1 MTDSPSSTVSAF
13 FRIINKVVT
22 LVKCIV
28 RTGFVILNN
37 VYCIPTYVV
46 WMTLLFP
53 VKVYQPQVYWRI
65 EGLFFHWLLAMVSM
79 WTWSAGYD
87 IIEQGDDIQKIVS
100 ERTLVIAN
108 HQSTG
113 DVPML
118 MTTFNA
124 KPNVLPNLM
133 WIMDRVFKFTNFG
146 IVSILHQDF
155 FIVSGRKRREESLK
169 QLERHLKESY
179 IPRNRKWMVLFPE
192 GGFLCKRRET
202 SQKYAKK
209 NNLPILE
216 NVTLPRVGAMQ
227 TIFDTIG
234 PTQENNV
241 PDQQLNSRPS
251 MMVAKPEISWVLDI
265 TIAYPQ
271 GKPIDLPTII
281 TGSRPPCETVLF
293 YRLFPSSVVPREP
306 ELLSKWLYDRWAEK
320 EALLENFYNGV
331 LRCITIMT
339 TLRPFTSNDLFKFNN
354 MNLDPLTETYG
365 LSFYMHY
372 LAHWPEY
379 FQVAESP
386 SGEMM
391 GYIMGKAE
399 GHGENW
405 HGHVTAL
412 TVSPDYR
419 RLGLAAMLMKS
430 LEEVS
435 EKKQAYFVDLFVR
448 VSNKVAIKMYQRLG
462 YIVYRT
468 VLEYYNGDPDEDAY
482 DMRKALSRDV
492 KKKSVIPLMHPVRPE
507 DVD

>member
-1 MTDSPSSTVSAF
+1 MNFILV
-13 FRIINKVVT
+13 INNVLT
-22 LVKCIV
+22 FVKCIA
-28 RTGFVILNN
+28 RTSFVILNN

-87 IIEQGDDIQKIVS
+87 IIEQGDDIEKIIS

-113 DVPML
+113 DVPIL
-118 MTTFNA
+118 MTTFNS

-133 WIMDRVFKFTNFG
+133 WIMDRIFKFTNFG

-169 QLERHLKESY
+169 QLEKHLKEAY
-179 IPRNRKWMVLFPE
+179 IPLNRKWMVLFPE

-234 PTQENNV
+234 PSQENNTTE
-241 PDQQLNSRPS
+241 QQLNSRPN
-251 MMVAKPEISWVLDI
+251 MLVAKPEINWILDI

-271 GKPIDLPTII
+271 GKPLDLPTII

-293 YRLFPSSVVPREP
+293 YRVFPSSVVPREP
-306 ELLSKWLYDRWAEK
+306 ELLSKWLYDRWVEK
-320 EALLENFYNGV
+320 EALLENFYKYGTFLGTQAPANEGSK
-331 LRCITIMT
+331 IHQ
-339 TLRPFTSNDLFKFNN
+339 
-354 MNLDPLTETYG
+354 DPLRFLVLHLFFITSSYIHYNMFAYV
-365 LSFYMHY
+365 LSCF
-372 LAHWPEY
+372 W
-379 FQVAESP
+379 
-386 SGEMM
+386 
-391 GYIMGKAE
+391 
-399 GHGENW
+399 
-405 HGHVTAL
+405 
-412 TVSPDYR
+412 
-419 RLGLAAMLMKS
+419 
-430 LEEVS
+430 
-435 EKKQAYFVDLFVR
+435 
-448 VSNKVAIKMYQRLG
+448 
-462 YIVYRT
+462 
-468 VLEYYNGDPDEDAY
+468 
-482 DMRKALSRDV
+482 
-492 KKKSVIPLMHPVRPE
+492 
-507 DVD
+507 